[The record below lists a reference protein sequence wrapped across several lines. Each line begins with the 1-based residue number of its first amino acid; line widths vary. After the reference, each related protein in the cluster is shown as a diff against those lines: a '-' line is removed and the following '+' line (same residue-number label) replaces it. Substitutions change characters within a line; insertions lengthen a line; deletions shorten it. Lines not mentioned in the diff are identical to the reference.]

1 MSILHVQIDKRILEA
16 NEDNYGFDPFNLG
29 FVRTIVMRFSKGDT
43 NLKTEWEKEYN
54 ETLANTTTANATN
67 LEQVLITEIFELLLN
82 LAKLLAL
89 KRE

>member
-1 MSILHVQIDKRILEA
+1 MYILHVQIDKRILEA

-67 LEQVLITEIFELLLN
+67 LEQVLIIENFGLVLN
-82 LAKLLAL
+82 LVKII
-89 KRE
+89 RS